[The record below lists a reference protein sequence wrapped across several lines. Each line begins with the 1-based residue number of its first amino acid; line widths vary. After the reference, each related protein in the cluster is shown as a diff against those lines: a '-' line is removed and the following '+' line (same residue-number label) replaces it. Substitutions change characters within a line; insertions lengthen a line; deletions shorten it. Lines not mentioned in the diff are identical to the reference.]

1 MTTQRLRIEMQTR
14 LLRISEDRFET
25 MLRVELG
32 NLRTSIY
39 LERSNFP
46 PETDVR
52 IMFWYDQ
59 RKSGISNKQIP
70 DFTEIS
76 DDKRIFANDIIT
88 DNEWNYRTWTR
99 FLKTDSVQGASC
111 YFLLANPSSE
121 FIFPGVVAV
130 VPIFG
135 N

>member
-1 MTTQRLRIEMQTR
+1 MEIMTILLAEVFLNQFRVKIFLARGGQMTTQRLRIEMQTR

-52 IMFWYDQ
+52 IMFWYDY
-59 RKSGISNKQIP
+59 RKSGISNGSKP
-70 DFTEIS
+70 DLTEIS
-76 DDKRIFANDIIT
+76 DDKRIFANDVMALLM
-88 DNEWNYRTWTR
+88 
-99 FLKTDSVQGASC
+99 FLRIYTLRERSTNSQ
-111 YFLLANPSSE
+111 
-121 FIFPGVVAV
+121 
-130 VPIFG
+130 
-135 N
+135 

>member
-1 MTTQRLRIEMQTR
+1 MARFNLSTTYKSVGLCRHTRILIQNDKNKI
-14 LLRISEDRFET
+14 RI
-25 MLRVELG
+25 LVLC
-32 NLRTSIY
+32 
-39 LERSNFP
+39 
-46 PETDVR
+46 
-52 IMFWYDQ
+52 
-59 RKSGISNKQIP
+59 
-70 DFTEIS
+70 
-76 DDKRIFANDIIT
+76 IFANDIIT